1 MTKPNAQFRQSYRN
15 EMMSALQAQAASA
28 LKSRFEVIRAK
39 GAMLSTL
46 HALTQRGFQL
56 KCRACGG
63 PAKLVGGRRICQV
76 DKLHADPD
84 GAVASAVEDLENAQR
99 LHTMQYQ
106 ANAPDMHRVHE
117 EMAAL
122 MARHGRGI

>member
-15 EMMSALQAQAASA
+15 EMMSALQAQATSA
-28 LKSRFEVIRAK
+28 FKSRFEVIRAK

-46 HALTQRGFQL
+46 HALTQRGL
-56 KCRACGG
+56 KLTCRACGG
-63 PAKLVGGRRICQV
+63 PAKLVGGRRVCQV
-76 DKLHADPD
+76 DNLHCDPD
-84 GAVASAVEDLENAQR
+84 GAVAKALEEMEDYR
-99 LHTMQYQ
+99 RIHTMQYQ

-122 MARHGRGI
+122 MARHGRA